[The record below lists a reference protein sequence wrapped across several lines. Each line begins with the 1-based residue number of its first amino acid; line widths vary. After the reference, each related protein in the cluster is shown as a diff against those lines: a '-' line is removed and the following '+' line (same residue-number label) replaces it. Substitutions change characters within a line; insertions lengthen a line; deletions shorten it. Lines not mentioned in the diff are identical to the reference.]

1 MNDILN
7 LKFYSGK
14 DLYSDGDIEDE
25 LLDIVSKYDDYS
37 EVLKKDDR
45 WPILYHLSPIRHN
58 LLQWYDF
65 KENATILEIGAGC
78 GAITGCLCEKAK
90 KVTCVE
96 LSKRRSTINATRNKK
111 YNNFEI
117 MVGNFE
123 DVVIEEKFDY
133 VTLIGVLEYAPSYI
147 KSDNPFNEMLDR
159 IKGYLKPDGKVI
171 IAIENRFGIKYF
183 SGAAEDHTGRLF
195 DGINGYIDVSS
206 VRTFSKKE
214 LKELLSNVGFV
225 NQEFYYPLPD
235 YKMPNVVYS
244 DYHLPKRGE
253 LSNMAYSYDR
263 DRFGFFNE
271 NIVNDCFCDAGI
283 MDFFAN
289 SFLVIGDM
297 G

>member
-1 MNDILN
+1 M
-7 LKFYSGK
+7 
-14 DLYSDGDIEDE
+14 
-25 LLDIVSKYDDYS
+25 DIVSKYDDYS

-183 SGAAEDHTGRLF
+183 SGP
-195 DGINGYIDVSS
+195 YW
-206 VRTFSKKE
+206 K
-214 LKELLSNVGFV
+214 
-225 NQEFYYPLPD
+225 
-235 YKMPNVVYS
+235 
-244 DYHLPKRGE
+244 
-253 LSNMAYSYDR
+253 
-263 DRFGFFNE
+263 
-271 NIVNDCFCDAGI
+271 IV
-283 MDFFAN
+283 
-289 SFLVIGDM
+289 
-297 G
+297 